1 MQLASETNIKE
12 RGKQKGGITF
22 RHKGE
27 CSLPPRYVLY
37 SFVAASLWIRMW
49 GFGIISRRHYRG
61 PLGLCTTLKSGYI
74 VPDSSCIW
82 LVFLQLQL
90 TQIGGHILA

>member
-1 MQLASETNIKE
+1 MTLLSNHL
-12 RGKQKGGITF
+12 F
-22 RHKGE
+22 
-27 CSLPPRYVLY
+27 S